1 MSNKNVPKEVRMG
14 SIKSVIW
21 KNETEAGVRYNVT
34 FGRLYRDGKA
44 WKQTDSF
51 GRDDLLLL
59 AKVANETHSWICNQT
74 QDSEHLNR
82 EYQPQD
88 SNEVQGSS
96 RR

>member
-59 AKVANETHSWICNQT
+59 AKALDQAHTWIMQQGTVNE
-74 QDSEHLNR
+74 
-82 EYQPQD
+82 PA
-88 SNEVQGSS
+88 
-96 RR
+96 